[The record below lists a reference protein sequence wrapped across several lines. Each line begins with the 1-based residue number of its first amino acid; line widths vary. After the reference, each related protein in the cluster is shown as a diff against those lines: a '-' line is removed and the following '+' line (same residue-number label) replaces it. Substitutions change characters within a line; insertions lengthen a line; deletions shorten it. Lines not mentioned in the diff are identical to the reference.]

1 MSAPLLEVE
10 DLRVTY
16 RAGRRTVEAVKG
28 VSFALARGRC
38 LGVVGESGS
47 GKSSL
52 ARAILALEVS
62 GADRAVACW
71 ACGEGGW
78 A

>member
-1 MSAPLLEVE
+1 MNAPLLEVE

-16 RAGRRTVEAVKG
+16 RVGHRKVEAVKG
-28 VSFALARGRC
+28 VSFSVARGRC

-52 ARAILALEVS
+52 ARAVLALEDGV
-62 GADRAVACW
+62 
-71 ACGEGGW
+71 
-78 A
+78 